1 MITLRNSLLWTYIFA
16 IVLPDWLFT
25 QPEHRI
31 EKLGSI
37 TLFCF
42 ELSPFNWKQHRRSR
56 RKFCDRQI
64 KLPYSIFRIV
74 DHTRDIVRPGFFG
87 WTRNDCTQKPQ
98 CPVFDKAMEVKFV
111 LKDKLDLNC
120 LIEYGHT
127 ALVTAA
133 FVGSIKCCKV
143 FIHPWLCRVIS
154 GFTIIH
160 ALTSHKSGY
169 VPSFLIGL
177 LDPSYPR

>member
-16 IVLPDWLFT
+16 TVLLDWLFT

-56 RKFCDRQI
+56 QKFCDWQI
-64 KLPYSIFRIV
+64 KLLYSISRIV

-87 WTRNDCTQKPQ
+87 WTRNDCTQLRQTWPQ
-98 CPVFDKAMEVKFV
+98 LPYRIRA
-111 LKDKLDLNC
+111 
-120 LIEYGHT
+120 YSTGH
-127 ALVTAA
+127 
-133 FVGSIKCCKV
+133 S
-143 FIHPWLCRVIS
+143 
-154 GFTIIH
+154 
-160 ALTSHKSGY
+160 
-169 VPSFLIGL
+169 SFCWQHQMLQSFYSPLSMPGNLWIY
-177 LDPSYPR
+177 DHTCINFS

>member
-16 IVLPDWLFT
+16 TVLLDWLFT

-56 RKFCDRQI
+56 QKFCDRQI
-64 KLPYSIFRIV
+64 KLLYSISRIV

-87 WTRNDCTQKPQ
+87 WTRNDCTQLRQTWPQ
-98 CPVFDKAMEVKFV
+98 LPYRIRA
-111 LKDKLDLNC
+111 
-120 LIEYGHT
+120 YSTGR
-127 ALVTAA
+127 TAA

-143 FIHPWLCRVIS
+143 FIHPWVCRVIS